1 MTNEQYLKCLE
12 LNQRIGNIYHAII
25 AIEDGTISLEKKTK
39 KDTLSILYKQVQE
52 LEEKLD
58 QFIFSKG
65 S

>member
-1 MTNEQYLKCLE
+1 MTNEQYLKCLD
-12 LNQRIGNIYHAII
+12 LSQRIGNIYHAII

-58 QFIFSKG
+58 QFIFSEG
-65 S
+65 A